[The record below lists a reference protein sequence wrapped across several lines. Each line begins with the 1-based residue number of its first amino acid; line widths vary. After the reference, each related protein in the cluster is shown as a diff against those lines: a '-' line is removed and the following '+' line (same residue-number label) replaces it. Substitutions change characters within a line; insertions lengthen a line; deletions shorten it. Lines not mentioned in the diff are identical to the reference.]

1 MSDSNQIVEVPA
13 NDLQQLTQMIAAYKD
28 IQGEVE
34 KLNEQFS
41 SQLKEK
47 KTRLKALETV
57 ILRIMKQ
64 YEIQNVNLSKSNS
77 VLVRKTKTSK
87 GTLNQKTLETS
98 LKEILETEEKVKK
111 AMESIEK
118 NRGTKTKDVL
128 TIESL

>member
-1 MSDSNQIVEVPA
+1 MSDAHQLVEVQA
-13 NDLQQLTQMIAAYKD
+13 NDLQQLTQMIASYKE

-34 KLNEQFS
+34 KLNEQYS

-111 AMESIEK
+111 ALDCIEK
-118 NRGTKTKDVL
+118 NRGSKSKDVL

>member
-34 KLNEQFS
+34 KLNEQYA

-47 KTRLKALETV
+47 KTRLKALESV

-64 YEIQNVNLSKSNS
+64 YEIQNVNLSKTNS
-77 VLVRKTKTSK
+77 VLVRKTKVSK
-87 GTLNQKTLETS
+87 GSLNQKTLEMS

-111 AMESIEK
+111 ALESIEK
-118 NRGTKTKDVL
+118 NRGTKSKDVL
-128 TIESL
+128 TIETL

>member
-1 MSDSNQIVEVPA
+1 MSDANQLVEVQA
-13 NDLQQLTQMIAAYKD
+13 NDLQQLTQMIASYKE

-34 KLNEQFS
+34 KLNEQYS

-111 AMESIEK
+111 ALDCIEK
-118 NRGTKTKDVL
+118 NRGSKSKDVL
-128 TIESL
+128 TIETL